1 MYRIPCQLEGEEQ
14 AALFRWAQFQSGKY
28 PELDLMFHIPNGGK
42 RGKAEAARFKAEGVK
57 AGGPDIFFTK
67 AKWIETKRT
76 DGGFDNRFYCGL
88 FVEMK
93 RISGGTVS
101 AEQDRWLE
109 ELRRA
114 GYAAEVA
121 RGWEAAAAII
131 LDYIEGRYTPIYKTK
146 AEKEAKACL

>member
-1 MYRIPCQLEGEEQ
+1 M
-14 AALFRWAQFQSGKY
+14 K
-28 PELDLMFHIPNGGK
+28 K
-42 RGKAEAARFKAEGVK
+42 RA
-57 AGGPDIFFTK
+57 
-67 AKWIETKRT
+67 TKRPG
-76 DGGFDNRFYCGL
+76 GGFDNSFYCGL

-101 AEQDRWLE
+101 AEQNRWLE